1 MGFFESLQQNKQQK
15 PEGPR
20 TPIVSSFYTAPQAIA
35 AEKPYY
41 ALVQA
46 YKSWV
51 YTCIDKIAKAVAM
64 IPLNL
69 YVYRKVKSG
78 TKVIDLQWRAE
89 YKSFKTPYKKEC
101 FLKQMGIEK
110 EQIYD
115 HPFLTLINKPNPL
128 MTRFMLWYETMVRL
142 ELGGMCGW
150 LLVKNVLNTPS
161 EIWPLPLTQFANLRP
176 KVSPSLRLEYWDY
189 QDGDVRQRFKP
200 EEILLYKYPH
210 PASPF
215 QAMSPLMA
223 QTYPYDI
230 DLFLMQQQRAL
241 FKNMGIPGITLE
253 TDTELDQDQVKE
265 LREQLELQFGSAMLA
280 GLPLILH
287 SGLKKGKDA
296 LMTSGREAMLNEV
309 QQFVREKLITA
320 FDLSPSKIGLHEKD
334 NRATA
339 EVADWTFIKEC
350 LNPKCMLME
359 EVIETFALPQYDEGL
374 TADFDLPDYPDSEF
388 NLKERETNLKVG
400 YSSIN
405 EERGKDGLP
414 AVSWGEKPWMPFNYV
429 QLGDMSKLPTSG
441 ITGGGKGIKSLKLL
455 NRAFWTKERKELYWK
470 LFVRTADNYQ
480 PLIEGPMKKYF
491 SSLKEEVINRLHK
504 EGNKALNV
512 QSININKKDEAKK
525 LVKRTEPVIK
535 QIVEDAGQHRM
546 KDLLESMKLQTQFE
560 WNARVTSWLGSKM
573 KQFSEQVSGTTFDAI
588 EKILKEGF
596 AAEATITE
604 MAETLRQTFDSWE
617 EYRAANIA
625 RTETI
630 SAMNAGDIEG
640 VRQSGLEDS
649 LLKCWL
655 SSRDAAVRETHQQ
668 ADDEYQDGIPIDE
681 DFIVGADSMDAPG
694 EGTDPA
700 EVCNCRCTLY
710 YIEVATGEGG

>member
-69 YVYRKVKSG
+69 YIYRKVKSG
-78 TKVIDLQWRAE
+78 TKVVDLQWRSE
-89 YKSFKTPYKKEC
+89 YKSIKTKGRKEY
-101 FLKQMGIEK
+101 FLKQIGVKK
-110 EQIYD
+110 EQVLD
-115 HPFLTLINKPNPL
+115 HPFLSLISRPNPL

-150 LLVKNVLNTPS
+150 LQIKNVLNTPS

-189 QDGDVRQRFKP
+189 QDGDVRQRFRP
-200 EEILLYKYPH
+200 DEILLYKYPH

-253 TDTELDQDQVKE
+253 TDAELSPDQVKE
-265 LREQLELQFGSAMLA
+265 IREQLLFEFGNAMAA
-280 GLPLILH
+280 GLPMILH
-287 SGLKKGKDA
+287 SGLKQGQKA
-296 LMTSGREAMLNEV
+296 MMSSSREAMLNEV

-359 EVIETFALPQYDEGL
+359 EVIETFALPQYDDGL
-374 TADFDLPDYPDSEF
+374 TCDFDLPDYPDNEF
-388 NLKERETNLKVG
+388 NLKEREVNLKTG
-400 YSSIN
+400 YHSIN
-405 EERGKDGLP
+405 QELEKEGEP
-414 AVSWGEKPWMPFNYV
+414 PVPWGEKPWMPFNYV
-429 QLGDMSKLPTSG
+429 QLGGTVVPPTLAD
-441 ITGGGKGIKSLKLL
+441 GGTDEGKGIKSLKLM
-455 NRAFWTKERKELYWK
+455 NRAFWTEERKELYWK

-504 EGNKALNV
+504 EGNKALNI
-512 QSININKKDEAKK
+512 QGININKKTEAKK
-525 LVKRTEPVIK
+525 LVKRTEPAVR

-546 KDLLESMKLQTQFE
+546 KDLLETVKLQTQFE
-560 WNARVTSWLGSKM
+560 WNARVTGWLGDRL

-640 VRQSGLEDS
+640 VRQSGLEDA

-655 SSRDAAVRETHQQ
+655 SSRDAAVRPTHQQ
-668 ADDEYQDGIPIDE
+668 ADEEYADGIPMDE

-710 YIEVATGEGG
+710 YIEAGE